1 MTVKVKSATK
11 LAVMVVGL
19 LLLGFLLVHV
29 AVNERLSD
37 LQLQTEVLIAE
48 QKTTLVAIAEAT
60 ARNGADAVT
69 ERIIRD
75 CTVTERTTFDDLL
88 SRLNRGLQRSELV
101 ELERLF
107 GRCGSFYAE
116 RKAVMVARLQR
127 EFEIYTT
134 FVSQLSNLSGSDMS
148 TRYNVSDW
156 QLLAEYE
163 QKQSDLFN
171 ELVVGQDDII
181 STLLSGKQTSSP
193 EIVSILETVQGTQ
206 QTLMVTNAQIN
217 ELRAKLIAL

>member
-1 MTVKVKSATK
+1 MRVG
-11 LAVMVVGL
+11 VVFGMII
-19 LLLGFLLVHV
+19 LGFVIVNV

-60 ARNGADAVT
+60 GRNGADSVT

-75 CTVTERTTFDDLL
+75 CTVTERTAFDDLL

-107 GRCGSFYAE
+107 GRCGSFFAE

-134 FVSQLSNLSGSDMS
+134 FVDQLSNLSGSDMS
-148 TRYNVSDW
+148 SRYNVSDW
-156 QLLAEYE
+156 KLLAEYE

-171 ELVVGQDDII
+171 DLVVGQDNII
-181 STLLSGKQTSSP
+181 STLLTGKQATSP
-193 EIVSILETVQGTQ
+193 EIIEILESVQTTQ
-206 QTLMVTNAQIN
+206 QTLMVTNAQTG
-217 ELRAKLIAL
+217 EVRAKLIAL